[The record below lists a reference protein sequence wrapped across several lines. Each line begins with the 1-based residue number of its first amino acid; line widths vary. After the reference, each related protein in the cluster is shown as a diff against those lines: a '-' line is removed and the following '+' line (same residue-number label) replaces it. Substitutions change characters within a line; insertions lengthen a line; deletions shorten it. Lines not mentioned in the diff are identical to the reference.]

1 MRLRL
6 KNIIPSLILTLIFLL
21 ILEIIS
27 STLLPVFGLIN
38 YRIPF
43 NVLILLYIGFKLE
56 TPWIALLILCIQYL
70 HSFFSNE
77 GWALGTFTGTMI
89 CILVSY
95 VRDLIHFNTI
105 FATIFVTQIFQTLW
119 FLIVSGMIYIQVNNT
134 NLLIEKF
141 WRFLPESLFIS
152 IISPV
157 FYMILDRIW
166 KSDQSEAFGEGVI

>member
-6 KNIIPSLILTLIFLL
+6 KNIIPSLLFTLIFLL
-21 ILEIIS
+21 ILEIVS
-27 STLLPVFGLIN
+27 STLLPLFGFIN

-43 NVLILLYIGFKLE
+43 NILILLYIGFKLE
-56 TPWIALLILCIQYL
+56 TPWIALLILSVQYL

-105 FATIFVTQIFQTLW
+105 FATMLVTQIFQTIW
-119 FLIVSGMIYIQVNNT
+119 FLIVSTMIYIQVPNS
-134 NLLIEKF
+134 NLIIEKF
-141 WRFLPESLFIS
+141 WRFFPESIFIS
-152 IISPV
+152 IISPF
-157 FYMILDRIW
+157 FYMILDRVW
-166 KSDQSEAFGEGVI
+166 KSDQSEGFGEGGL

>member
-1 MRLRL
+1 MRLRF
-6 KNIIPSLILTLIFLL
+6 KNIIPSLFLTLILLL

-27 STLLPVFGLIN
+27 STLLPVFGFIN

-56 TPWIALLILCIQYL
+56 TPWIALLVLAVQYL

-77 GWALGTFTGTMI
+77 GWALGTFTGTTI
-89 CILVSY
+89 CVIVSY
-95 VRDLIHFNTI
+95 VRELIHFNTV
-105 FATIFVTQIFQTLW
+105 FATILITQIFQTVW
-119 FLIVSGMIYIQVNNT
+119 FLIVSGMIYIQVSNS

-152 IISPV
+152 FISPA
-157 FYMILDRIW
+157 FYILLDRIW
-166 KSDQSEAFGEGVI
+166 KSDQSETFGEGVL